1 MCPKHSPETYEKKK
15 KKLSKWDLY
24 IIKNHFVLSVAYHYF
39 KSSKITLNH
48 HMIRI
53 TEYFV
58 TATSMLARF
67 K

>member
-1 MCPKHSPETYEKKK
+1 MKG
-15 KKLSKWDLY
+15 KLSKWDLY

-39 KSSKITLNH
+39 KSTKFTLNH

-58 TATSMLARF
+58 MATSVVTIF
-67 K
+67 N

>member
-1 MCPKHSPETYEKKK
+1 MALKHMKE
-15 KKLSKWDLY
+15 KLSKLDLY
-24 IIKNHFVLSVAYHYF
+24 IIKNHFILSVAYHYF

-48 HMIRI
+48 HMTRI

-58 TATSMLARF
+58 MATSVMARF

>member
-1 MCPKHSPETYEKKK
+1 MCPKHSPETYERE
-15 KKLSKWDLY
+15 LSKWDLY
-24 IIKNHFVLSVAYHYF
+24 IIKNHFVFNVSYHYF
-39 KSSKITLNH
+39 KSSKIILNH

-58 TATSMLARF
+58 TVTSVMARF

>member
-1 MCPKHSPETYEKKK
+1 MKKK

-48 HMIRI
+48 HMIGI

-58 TATSMLARF
+58 MATSMLARF

>member
-1 MCPKHSPETYEKKK
+1 MCPKHSPETYEKK